1 MAQGLRPQ
9 GDFKAKLLAALAAVA
24 LGDALIRGQ
33 TGPVGALLLVLPALA
48 LITRPALRHDRR
60 AWPWLGLAMA
70 MALALLWRPGPIAW
84 CVYWTYLGIGA
95 LMPTV
100 ARPGDAWQWM
110 QRLAQLGVRASVA
123 PVLDLQRLFRVRARR
138 GVPALG
144 DLVARL
150 ALPVIGSAVIVALFS
165 AANPVI
171 EAWLGRLLNPPW
183 TQDWGSRLT
192 LWLVLFTLVWG
203 VLRPRILLRIYGT
216 CVDYG
221 TTALPGVSVA
231 SVFTSLI
238 TFNALFALQNAM
250 DLAWLWGLVP
260 LPQGMTLA
268 AYAHRGAYPLIV
280 TALLAAAVVLVALR
294 PGSATAAHT
303 PIRWLVVVW
312 IMQNVLLVASAAL
325 RTLDYV
331 AAYSLTA
338 WRIAALLWMALVA
351 LGLVLVCWRMIRGNS
366 ASWLINANAAAALAL
381 VSGCCWVDLDE
392 IAARYNIDHARE
404 LGGSGPPL
412 DICYL
417 QQSGASA
424 LLPAVELERRRAPEA
439 IHLWA
444 QILRQ
449 NAQAALARDQAGALW
464 SLQGALRARALP
476 PSVQHSPIAAITA
489 GCEIRDVHTLRA
501 IVGLDRD
508 RGGLPSAAPLTIPA
522 RP

>member
-1 MAQGLRPQ
+1 M
-9 GDFKAKLLAALAAVA
+9 
-24 LGDALIRGQ
+24 
-33 TGPVGALLLVLPALA
+33 
-48 LITRPALRHDRR
+48 
-60 AWPWLGLAMA
+60 
-70 MALALLWRPGPIAW
+70 
-84 CVYWTYLGIGA
+84 
-95 LMPTV
+95 
-100 ARPGDAWQWM
+100 
-110 QRLAQLGVRASVA
+110 
-123 PVLDLQRLFRVRARR
+123 
-138 GVPALG
+138 
-144 DLVARL
+144 
-150 ALPVIGSAVIVALFS
+150 
-165 AANPVI
+165 I

-216 CVDYG
+216 CVDHG

-280 TALLAAAVVLVALR
+280 TALLAAAFVLVALR

-476 PSVQHSPIAAITA
+476 PSVQH
-489 GCEIRDVHTLRA
+489 
-501 IVGLDRD
+501 
-508 RGGLPSAAPLTIPA
+508 
-522 RP
+522 